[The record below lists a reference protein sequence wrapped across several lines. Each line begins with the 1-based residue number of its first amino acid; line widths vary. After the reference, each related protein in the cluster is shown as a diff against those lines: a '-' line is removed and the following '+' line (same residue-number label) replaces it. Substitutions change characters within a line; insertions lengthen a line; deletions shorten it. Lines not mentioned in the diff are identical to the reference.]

1 MDRYIIDGQIFGK
14 NLFSLGGQR
23 TETADELMYARQSF
37 VTQVKSLGL
46 QAIDLVSIDY
56 KSQ

>member
-1 MDRYIIDGQIFGK
+1 
-14 NLFSLGGQR
+14 
-23 TETADELMYARQSF
+23 MYARQSF
-37 VTQVKSLGL
+37 VTQVKTFGL

>member
-1 MDRYIIDGQIFGK
+1 MERYLDKISF
-14 NLFSLGGQR
+14 LGGQR
-23 TETADELMYARQSF
+23 TEAAKELLYARQSF
-37 VTQVKSLGL
+37 VTQVKSFGL